1 MRLRRGAP
9 DRRGVPV
16 SESERTLF
24 GGALRWDNSF
34 TAHELPMLRVSFA
47 AMARELPGMV
57 ALVVRAAWAV
67 DRRGLLA
74 LLVAEV
80 GQGVAAGLGL
90 LATNRALV
98 ALFGDAPTGDRL
110 RDAMPALGFIMCVS
124 AVAAL
129 LSALS
134 VAATSRLEP
143 QVERVCTAR
152 YYRLAARVEMQAF
165 EETAFH
171 RKLDAGRFGTSSVG
185 RMIGAS
191 VAVVNAL
198 VGLTATGGVLALLH
212 PILLP
217 LLILVAA
224 PKGWGAIRSARRR
237 HESVHAWLEHRRA
250 IDILGRSL
258 IDPAP
263 AAEVRAHRAG
273 GLVLGAFDDM
283 SATMEGEHRRL
294 AHAQGATQ
302 AAASALSGVAALL
315 VYAALWF
322 LLTSGGMPLAAG
334 GTAVIAIRTCT
345 SGLTALVMQVNRL
358 YEESLYLRDLEDA
371 CVESER
377 RAIPTGGTPL
387 PAEVDEIRL
396 DGVSY
401 TYPGNDTPS
410 LDKVSLS
417 IPAGRVVAF
426 VGENGSGKTT
436 LSKLVAGLLLPCEG
450 TLTWGGVDVRDA
462 DRDAVFDRVAVL
474 GQDFPRWAMTARANI
489 FIGRPDRPIDPD
501 RVTAAAAR
509 ADAADLIEALPHGWE
524 TLIVKGYERGAQIS
538 GGQWQKVG
546 NARARYR
553 AAPFVIVDEPTSA
566 LDPEAE
572 IAAFAALRSMTD
584 DGTTVVL
591 ITHRLAATATADL
604 IYVMENG
611 RLVEQGDHGH
621 LMTLPHGRYRT
632 MYTAQAAQYGV
643 EARPDHVPPAR
654 TAAPKS

>member
-1 MRLRRGAP
+1 MPL
-9 DRRGVPV
+9 

-24 GGALRWDNSF
+24 GGALRWDHSF
-34 TAHELPMLRVSFA
+34 TENELPILRMSFTT
-47 AMARELPGMV
+47 MVRQLPGMV

-67 DRRGLLA
+67 DRRALIA

-80 GQGVAAGLGL
+80 GQGVAAGVGL
-90 LATNRALV
+90 LATNRALI

-110 RDAMPALGFIMCVS
+110 RDAAPALVFIMCVS

-212 PILLP
+212 PVLLP

-250 IDILGRSL
+250 IEILGRSL
-258 IDPAP
+258 IEPGP

-283 SATMEGEHRRL
+283 SATMESEHRRL

-302 AAASALSGVAALL
+302 ATASALSGAAALL
-315 VYAALWF
+315 VYAALWL
-322 LLTSGGMPLAAG
+322 LLTSEGMPLAAG

-345 SGLTALVMQVNRL
+345 SGLAALVMQVNRL

-387 PAEVDEIRL
+387 PTAVDEIRL

-417 IPAGRVVAF
+417 IPAGRVVAL

-436 LSKLVAGLLLPCEG
+436 LSKLIAGLLLPGEG
-450 TLTWGGVDVRDA
+450 TLTWAGVDVRDA

-474 GQDFPRWAMTARANI
+474 GQDFPRWAMTATANI
-489 FIGRPDRPIDPD
+489 FIGRPDRPIDRG
-501 RVTAAAAR
+501 RVADAASR
-509 ADAADLIEALPHGWE
+509 ADAVDMIEALPHGWE

-572 IAAFAALRSMTD
+572 IAAFAGLRSMTD

-604 IYVMENG
+604 IYVLEDG
-611 RLVEQGDHGH
+611 RLVEEGDHEH
-621 LMTLPHGRYRT
+621 LMTLDQGRYRT

-643 EARPDHVPPAR
+643 QARPDRVPPAR
-654 TAAPKS
+654 TATPES